1 MNIEKL
7 ECEKNVVTRK
17 RSPRRAIG
25 RKPTREGLIEGAF
38 RLLDGD
44 KSLDGLS
51 QRELTREVG
60 IVPTAFYR
68 HFKDMDELAL
78 ELVAD
83 AFREVREILE
93 QVQGLSQ
100 PDDKRIRSLLKAL
113 VKQITEKRLRFRFI
127 VSERHGGLAAVRLE
141 IRRELQLLQS
151 DLATDLARF
160 PVLNQ
165 WPTRDLHMLASLIF
179 NAMAA
184 VVEEMLD
191 QPKRD
196 GGRQKELLELAE
208 RQLRLILLAV
218 PQWNFE

>member
-1 MNIEKL
+1 MAANRRI
-7 ECEKNVVTRK
+7 TR
-17 RSPRRAIG
+17 RSIG
-25 RKPTREGLIEGAF
+25 RKPTREVLIEGAF
-38 RLLDGD
+38 KILDGD

-51 QRELTREVG
+51 QRELTRAVG

-83 AFREVREILE
+83 AFREVREILD
-93 QVQGLSQ
+93 QVRAHTQ
-100 PDDKRIRSLLKAL
+100 PDEKMIHGLMKAL
-113 VKQITEKRLRFRFI
+113 MKQLEKKRLRFRFI
-127 VSERHGGLAAVRLE
+127 VSERHGGVGAVRQE

-151 DLATDLARF
+151 ELATDLARF

-165 WPTRDLHMLASLIF
+165 WPTKDLHMLASLIF
-179 NAMAA
+179 NAITA

-196 GGRQKELLELAE
+196 TARQKELLVLAE

-218 PQWNFE
+218 PEWKYQ